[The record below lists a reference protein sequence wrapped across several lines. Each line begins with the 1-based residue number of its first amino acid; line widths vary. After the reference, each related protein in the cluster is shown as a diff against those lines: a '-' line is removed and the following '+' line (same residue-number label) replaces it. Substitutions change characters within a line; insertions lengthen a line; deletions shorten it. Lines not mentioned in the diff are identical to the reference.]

1 MRLYPNGKEMF
12 IVVDNYVPIYKE
24 NISYSSSKKAE
35 IWMCIL
41 EKAWVKL
48 IGSYDK
54 ARALSPEDALE

>member
-1 MRLYPNGKEMF
+1 MF